1 MRTNFLAENVKG
13 LELVRKPVSPRD
25 CGIEDVILHGKHD
38 AFIYQSREISWDGLR
53 LNSAKLVVNRP
64 VQLKASSSDIGL
76 AMHFQLSGEAKTI
89 FCDRKFELLP
99 EKQFVVEHS
108 GEETT
113 ESTQVWQNMAA
124 FQINIST
131 TWYEERIAS
140 YVRENRMPCTSRE
153 ETSGGLMNS
162 TMTKII
168 REMMECPYQGSTRML
183 FLEGK
188 VLELLASQIG
198 MNKFE
203 KEKHFSSYD
212 IQALHYAR
220 EIIEKNFSNEITLK
234 ELARVVGINEF
245 KLKKGF
251 KLLFGTPVHAY
262 LITMRMENALNLLR
276 EGHQVSQ
283 VCEAV
288 GYRSLSY
295 FVQAFKK
302 RFGHTPMHRGRRL
315 T

>member
-1 MRTNFLAENVKG
+1 MRINFLSEDLKD
-13 LELVRKPVSPRD
+13 LELIRKPVYSAD
-25 CGIEDVILHGKHD
+25 YGIEDFILYAEHD
-38 AFIYQSREISWDGLR
+38 AFTYESREISWDGFR
-53 LNSAKLVVNRP
+53 LHSVKLLVNRP

-99 EKQFVVEHS
+99 EKQFILEHS

-113 ESTQVWQNMAA
+113 ENTQVWQNMAA
-124 FQINIST
+124 FQVNISNS
-131 TWYEERIAS
+131 WYRERIAS
-140 YVRENRMPCTSRE
+140 HVRENGMSSAFRLEASD
-153 ETSGGLMNS
+153 GLMNS
-162 TMTKII
+162 TMTKTI
-168 REMMECPYQGSTRML
+168 REMMECPYEGSTRMI

-198 MNKFE
+198 MSKFE
-203 KEKHFSSYD
+203 KEKPFNSYD

-220 EIIEKNFSNEITLK
+220 EIIEKNFSNGISLK
-234 ELARVVGINEF
+234 ELARAVGVNEF

-262 LITMRMENALNLLR
+262 LISLRMEKALDLLQK
-276 EGHQVSQ
+276 GHQVSE

-288 GYRSLSY
+288 GYKSLSY

-302 RFGHTPMHRGRRL
+302 RFGHTPMHGGRRKN
-315 T
+315 